1 MHYRKVLKFKIH
13 FQFQNLLYSSYIFPL
28 SLSFSKDLGGSSHD
42 IKNLCAANMQNRASM
57 EIGEFLERQSDIINF
72 IFLPN

>member
-1 MHYRKVLKFKIH
+1 MHYRKIKFRIH
-13 FQFQNLLYSSYIFPL
+13 FQFQNLGTLF
-28 SLSFSKDLGGSSHD
+28 SLSKDLGGSSHD